1 MMTAK
6 RMSVLSDTLTDHI
19 AAVQQLAAL
28 EPQLSELASD
38 ITESIGSGGKL
49 MLMGN
54 GGSAADCQHIAAE
67 LTGRFERERMGL
79 PAIALTTDTSA
90 LTAIANDYGFD
101 RVFARQVEALARPG
115 DIVVGLSTS
124 GNSVNI
130 VEALREAKARGCT
143 TWGFAGRDGGAM
155 KVLLEDRILVVPSRV
170 TARIQECHI
179 LLGHVLCDLVERA
192 SLP

>member
-1 MMTAK
+1 MMTR
-6 RMSVLSDTLTDHI
+6 RMSVLTDTLRDHLET
-19 AAVQQLAAL
+19 VQQLGGL
-28 EPQLSELASD
+28 DPQLSALASD
-38 ITESIGSGGKL
+38 ITSAISGGGKL
-49 MLMGN
+49 MVFGN
-54 GGSAADCQHIAAE
+54 GGSAADSQHIAAE

-101 RVFARQVEALARPG
+101 RIFSRQVDALARPG
-115 DIVVGLSTS
+115 DVLLGISTS
-124 GNSVNI
+124 GNSPNVL
-130 VEALREAKARGCT
+130 EALKEGQARGCT
-143 TWGFAGRDGGAM
+143 TWGFAGKDGGAM
-155 KVLLEDRILVVPSRV
+155 KVLLEDRILVVPSNV

>member
-1 MMTAK
+1 MTAK

-19 AAVQQLAAL
+19 AAVQQLGAL

-38 ITESIGSGGKL
+38 ITAAIGTGGKL

-101 RVFARQVEALARPG
+101 RVFARQVEALAKPG
-115 DIVVGLSTS
+115 DIVLGLSTG

-130 VEALREAKARGCT
+130 VEALREAQARGCT

-155 KVLLEDRILVVPSRV
+155 KVLLEDRIVVVPSKV

>member
-1 MMTAK
+1 MP
-6 RMSVLSDTLTDHI
+6 VLADTLTEHI
-19 AAVQQLAAL
+19 AAVQRLAEL
-28 EPQLSELASD
+28 ERPLAELASD
-38 ITESIGSGGKL
+38 VTAAIGGGGKL
-49 MLMGN
+49 MLFGN

-101 RVFARQVEALARPG
+101 RIFARQVDALARPG
-115 DIVVGLSTS
+115 DVALGLSTS
-124 GNSVNI
+124 GNSPNVL
-130 VEALREAKARGCT
+130 EALKEARDRGCT
-143 TWGFAGRDGGAM
+143 VWGFAGRDGGAM
-155 KVLLEDRILVVPSRV
+155 KAMLDDRVLVVPSTV

-179 LLGHVLCDLVERA
+179 LLGHVLCDLIERA